1 MHTVPS
7 QTGRMANVPQQK
19 SRIIIC
25 AENIALLQ
33 FLHSPSTAIDQNVRA
48 AVENDGHRA
57 LSLEQ
62 EQQLTGVLAV
72 LSSIREDAN
81 LITAAAIR
89 EVRTSEEQH
98 HQTSLEA
105 LVAVNKFEL
114 SDWDDYLVSVCDGLG
129 RIFNALS
136 RATRGRSP
144 QCAVHITLFISR
156 RRVGI
161 TCPRQFCGIQ
171 CGTLYCIPSSEIQYR
186 TRKMV
191 REAFRGKLR
200 GRFDS
205 GALERASQQILI
217 RLRDEQGNH
226 RPRLPEELPLRLTHL
241 LDCTTVREAC
251 RAILAATIF
260 FDTVAIGLFVEY
272 SVTTRPTSTTTAAT
286 STFDVILGLK
296 DIGLEESKKQVE
308 IAAVTGRYAALQDVL
323 KHTRACAHGVVRRQ
337 C

>member
-114 SDWDDYLVSVCDGLG
+114 SDWDDYLVSLEYQVSID
-129 RIFNALS
+129 I
-136 RATRGRSP
+136 
-144 QCAVHITLFISR
+144 V
-156 RRVGI
+156 
-161 TCPRQFCGIQ
+161 
-171 CGTLYCIPSSEIQYR
+171 

-205 GALERASQQILI
+205 GALERASQQILV
-217 RLRDEQGNH
+217 RTCHAESTVLRDAANAYSSA
-226 RPRLPEELPLRLTHL
+226 R
-241 LDCTTVREAC
+241 
-251 RAILAATIF
+251 RA
-260 FDTVAIGLFVEY
+260 GKP
-272 SVTTRPTSTTTAAT
+272 PTSSA
-286 STFDVILGLK
+286 
-296 DIGLEESKKQVE
+296 
-308 IAAVTGRYAALQDVL
+308 
-323 KHTRACAHGVVRRQ
+323 
-337 C
+337 

>member
-136 RATRGRSP
+136 RAT
-144 QCAVHITLFISR
+144 
-156 RRVGI
+156 
-161 TCPRQFCGIQ
+161 
-171 CGTLYCIPSSEIQYR
+171 
-186 TRKMV
+186 